1 MKPISISK
9 AQAHRLMSASD
20 GAIFTV
26 THLKKDGSERVT
38 NGRLGVKKGQNGK
51 GLKYVPA
58 EHKLIPI
65 YDMKIKDYRMVNLE
79 TVKILK
85 IWGNEYKIED

>member
-9 AQAHRLMSASD
+9 VQAYRLMSASD

-26 THLKKDGSERVT
+26 THIKKDGSERTT

-51 GLKYVPA
+51 GLKYTPA
-58 EHKLIPI
+58 EHQLMPI

-79 TVKILK
+79 TVKSLK
-85 IWGNEYKIED
+85 IWGSEYEVQE